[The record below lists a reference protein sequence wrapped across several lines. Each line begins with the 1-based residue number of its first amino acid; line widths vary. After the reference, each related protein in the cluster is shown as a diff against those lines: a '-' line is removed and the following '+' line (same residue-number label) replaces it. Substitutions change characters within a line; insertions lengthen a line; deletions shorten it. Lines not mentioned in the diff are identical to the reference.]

1 MDMTEEVIMAG
12 SALLAQGI
20 DRRRAILKFVR
31 SYVKKNGFAPSI
43 AEIAEGVD
51 LASKTAV
58 RHHLEVLKSEKWVT
72 WTDGKYRSLQV
83 INDARY

>member
-1 MDMTEEVIMAG
+1 MAG

-20 DRRRAILKFVR
+20 DRRRAILRFVR
-31 SYVKKNGFAPSI
+31 GYIKKNGYAPSI

-58 RHHLEVLKSEKWVT
+58 RHHLDVLKSENWVT
-72 WTDGKYRSLQV
+72 WTEGRYRSLQV
-83 INDARY
+83 TNDGRY